1 MGIYFNP
8 DLTAKAEVPN
18 IEAVLMLQRQLL
30 AASSMSHDHGA
41 RPQSAGFTLQ
51 QSLNV
56 QTPVTFAFAR

>member
-1 MGIYFNP
+1 MRVSFRP
-8 DLTAKAEVPN
+8 DLTARVDGHH

-30 AASSMSHDHGA
+30 AASSMSHDRGA